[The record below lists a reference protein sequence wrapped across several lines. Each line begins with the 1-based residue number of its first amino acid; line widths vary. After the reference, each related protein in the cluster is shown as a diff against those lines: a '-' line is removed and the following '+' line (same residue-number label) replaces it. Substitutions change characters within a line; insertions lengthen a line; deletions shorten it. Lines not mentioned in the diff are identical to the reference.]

1 MINYVLGGCH
11 LEFPIDKKPTNLCR
25 GLSPHHAQQMS
36 VQLVKRFQKRSL
48 KFQPIRTHN
57 WPWRPCFK
65 FDPQT
70 KNFVDT
76 HPRNIPARFSS
87 KWPNGF
93 RGEDSNAYDRRR
105 RQTPSDDNSSGQV
118 S

>member
-1 MINYVLGGCH
+1 MSFGGCH

-25 GLSPHHAQQMS
+25 GISPHHSQPIS
-36 VQLVKRFQKRSL
+36 VELVKRFQKRSL
-48 KFQPIRTHN
+48 KFQPIRTHK
-57 WPWRPCFK
+57 WFWRPCFK
-65 FDPQT
+65 FDLQT

-76 HPRNIPARFSS
+76 HPRNIPAMLSS
-87 KWPNGF
+87 KWPNGL